1 MVKKLE
7 RQEDGEEMEVS
18 LGVTG
23 MAPDFLLTVGG
34 IGIVLEATHTPRWPP
49 EKVAQKIALS
59 SGTLPCCVCLGGGVN
74 GDIWCNGSTDQF
86 EQSLAVP
93 GS

>member
-1 MVKKLE
+1 
-7 RQEDGEEMEVS
+7 MEVS

-23 MAPDFLLTVGG
+23 MAPDFLLMVGG
-34 IGIVLEATHTPRWPP
+34 IGIVLEAPRLLCGHTHPSLAWPP
-49 EKVAQKIALS
+49 EKAAQKTALS